1 MTPIDQIKET
11 LFKFMDCKNPKAELN
26 NLILD
31 FVNEAT
37 KLLNHAPTH
46 FSNPKASSP
55 AKKG

>member
-1 MTPIDQIKET
+1 MSPIDQIKET
-11 LFKFMDCKNPKAELN
+11 LFKFMDCKNPKAPLN

-37 KLLNHAPTH
+37 KLLDYAPTN
-46 FSNPKASSP
+46 FSNPKVSSP